1 MKPDTTDKTV
11 PKLWKRL
18 MWFGAIWLASV
29 LMLTLVA
36 FVIRAVL
43 KT

>member
-1 MKPDTTDKTV
+1 MKPDTTDKAV
-11 PKLWKRL
+11 PRLWKRL
-18 MWFGAIWLASV
+18 MWFAVIWLASV
-29 LMLTLVA
+29 VLTLVA

>member
-1 MKPDTTDKTV
+1 MKLDTTDKAV

-18 MWFGAIWLASV
+18 MWFATIWLASV

-36 FVIRAVL
+36 YVIRAVL